1 MLKLG
6 LWLGAPAL
14 VTYLVA
20 SHTLGL
26 GHILFLILVGVMACA
41 VGAVPRLPDRF
52 LRR

>member
-6 LWLGAPAL
+6 LWIGAPAL
-14 VTYLVA
+14 VTYLVV

-26 GHILFLILVGVMACA
+26 GHVLFIVLVTVMALA
-41 VGAVPRLPDRF
+41 VGILPRLPDK

>member
-14 VTYLVA
+14 VTYLLV

-26 GHILFLILVGVMACA
+26 GHVLFIVLVTVMALAVGV
-41 VGAVPRLPDRF
+41 VPRLPDRF

>member
-6 LWLGAPAL
+6 LWIGAPAL

-20 SHTLGL
+20 SHTLGF
-26 GHILFLILVGVMACA
+26 GHVLFIVLAVVVALAVGV
-41 VGAVPRLPDRF
+41 VPRLPDR

>member
-6 LWLGAPAL
+6 LWIGAPAL
-14 VTYLVA
+14 VTYLIA

-26 GHILFLILVGVMACA
+26 GHVLFIVLVTVMALA
-41 VGAVPRLPDRF
+41 VGILPRLPDK

>member
-26 GHILFLILVGVMACA
+26 GHILFIILVTVMALA
-41 VGAVPRLPDRF
+41 AGVVPRLPDR

>member
-6 LWLGAPAL
+6 LWIGAPAL
-14 VTYLVA
+14 VTYLVV

-26 GHILFLILVGVMACA
+26 GHVLFIVLVTVMALA
-41 VGAVPRLPDRF
+41 VGILPRPPDK